1 MSDIDVK
8 NTMQETVDGEQAV
21 GDSAEVVNESAVDAV
36 VKTPAGDVSFMDE
49 EGRKVPGAK
58 WYVLQVYSGCEKGV
72 METLKEKIVKEEKQD
87 SFESIMVPTQEVN
100 EVKRGKKVSVERK
113 FFPRYVLI
121 KMVMN
126 DATWHLVNDTP
137 RVMGF
142 LGTRMKPESIS
153 EKDADD
159 MLNRLSVNSAAISTI
174 SYEIGEQ
181 IKVCD
186 GPFASFNGLVESV
199 DEDKQRLKVA
209 VSIFGRP
216 TQVDLEFSQVEKV

>member
-1 MSDIDVK
+1 
-8 NTMQETVDGEQAV
+8 
-21 GDSAEVVNESAVDAV
+21 
-36 VKTPAGDVSFMDE
+36 MDE
-49 EGRKVPGAK
+49 EGRKVAGSK

-121 KMVMN
+121 KMIMN

-153 EKDADD
+153 EKDAED
-159 MLNRLSVNSAAISTI
+159 MLSRLSSSAATVSTI

-186 GPFASFNGLVESV
+186 GPFASFNGFVESV

-216 TQVDLEFSQVEKV
+216 TQVDLEFAQVEKV